1 MKAYIRLIRPLNLLI
16 IALTQYFV
24 RYLIINPVL
33 STYGTSLQLNNL
45 DFLLLVLSTV
55 LLAAGGYIINDYFDV
70 DIDMRN
76 KPDAVLLGTEIKLKT
91 ADILHKAL
99 TGIGIGFGIYV
110 AFRAGMIQLGFIFVI
125 IAFALWYYS
134 FKYKRI
140 FLWGNLTVA
149 LLCSL
154 SVAIVWLFEFFAL
167 RHNTL
172 TFIDAAKGFETI
184 NLFILCYSIFAFLT
198 SLIREIIKDI
208 EDIEGDKE
216 EGCNTLPVVLGIKAS
231 KGIIIALIILELMM
245 TGFVQYYL
253 YLRHF
258 YYIIVAILI
267 AIQGP
272 LFYLVSY
279 IPQSN
284 KKGDYGFCS
293 GLAKIIILLGIL
305 SMLLFY
311 FYVLK

>member
-1 MKAYIRLIRPLNLLI
+1 MKAYIQLIRPLNLLI
-16 IALTQYFV
+16 IALTQYCV
-24 RYLIINPVL
+24 RYLIISPVL
-33 STYGTSLQLNNL
+33 NTYNTSLQLNNL
-45 DFLLLVLSTV
+45 DFLLLVLSTI

-70 DIDMRN
+70 DIDLRN

-91 ADILHKAL
+91 ADIIHKVI
-99 TGIGIGFGIYV
+99 TGLGIGFGVYV
-110 AFRAGMIQLGFIFVI
+110 AYRSGMIQIGFIFVI
-125 IAFALWYYS
+125 IAVALWYYS

-149 LLCSL
+149 LLCAL

-172 TFIDAAKGFETI
+172 SFVDASKGFETI
-184 NLFILCYSIFAFLT
+184 NLFILCYSVFAFLT

-216 EGCNTLPVVLGIKAS
+216 EGCNTLPIVIGIKAS
-231 KGIIIALIILELMM
+231 KGIIIALIILELML
-245 TGFVQYYL
+245 TGFIQYYL

-258 YYIIVAILI
+258 YYIIFAILV

-284 KKGDYGFCS
+284 KKGDYSFCS
-293 GLAKIIILLGIL
+293 GLAKVIMLLGIL